1 MDMFRGRPRADLV
14 LARGALAPRALEGLN
29 IAIIGGTNGIGRAL
43 ALAALAEGAK
53 VKVVG
58 RTSRDAAMPGLSFV
72 AADLSSMETARHVAQ
87 DLSASSL
94 DILVFT
100 NGVMAGRQRQ
110 VTSEGIEYDFAVS
123 YLSRY
128 IILREVASTLG
139 AARPMPARKS
149 RVFLMGFPGT
159 DQTGSVDDFNSEH
172 AYSLMTAHS
181 NTVVGN
187 EALVL
192 YAAARYPA
200 LNAYGLNP
208 GLVKSNIRA
217 GILGDRTILQKI
229 MEAFI
234 GLMFPSAEKYAA
246 RITPLLVADELE
258 DHSGA
263 MFNSR
268 GEAIEASR
276 AMKDPAFV
284 TRVIDA
290 TEELAN
296 RALGS
301 AKAASS

>member
-1 MDMFRGRPRADLV
+1 MFRGRPRKDLV
-14 LARGALAPRALEGLN
+14 RHHGALVPRALEGMN
-29 IAIIGGTNGIGRAL
+29 IAIVGGTNGIGHAL
-43 ALAALAEGAK
+43 ALGVLAKGAR
-53 VKVVG
+53 VKIVG
-58 RTSRDAAMPGLSFV
+58 RTSRNAATPGLSFV
-72 AADLSSMETARHVAQ
+72 AADLSSMAAARRVAQ

-94 DILVFT
+94 DVLVFT
-100 NGVMAGRQRQ
+100 NGVMAGRQRR
-110 VTSEGIEYDFAVS
+110 VTSEGIEYDLAVS

-139 AARPMPARKS
+139 EARPMPARKP

-159 DQTGSVDDFNSEH
+159 DQTGSVDDFNSER

-192 YAAARYPA
+192 DAAARYPA

-217 GILGDRTILQKI
+217 AILGDRTILQKI
-229 MEAFI
+229 METFI
-234 GLMFPSAEKYAA
+234 GLTFPSADTYAA
-246 RITPLLVADELE
+246 RIAPLLVAEELE

-276 AMKDPAFV
+276 AMKDPSFI

-290 TEELAN
+290 SEELAN
-296 RALGS
+296 RALGR